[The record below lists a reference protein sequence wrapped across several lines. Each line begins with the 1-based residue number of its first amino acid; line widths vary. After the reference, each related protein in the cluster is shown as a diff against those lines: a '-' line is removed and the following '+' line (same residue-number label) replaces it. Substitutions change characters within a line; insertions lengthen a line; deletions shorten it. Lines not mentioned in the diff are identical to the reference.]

1 MLAENQHRSRWTN
14 VVVYLQEDH
23 NGVYLKEVTANVSRN
38 WTHAKML
45 DVQVIDN
52 DQEDFVQIFADY
64 LCDFSN
70 KDTRKYIKSVESLW
84 PAGPPEQYKQLIRD
98 VLY

>member
-1 MLAENQHRSRWTN
+1 MWLCIYKKTTTVCIWKKWR
-14 VVVYLQEDH
+14 
-23 NGVYLKEVTANVSRN
+23 VTANISLN